1 MEPSLLPSVH
11 AFRPRNRG
19 RRLPAAAAAL
29 ATLVVLAAG
38 CGRGTKTS
46 SSSTTSVPGA
56 SASSTPK
63 GSGPVSV
70 LYAASLEPV
79 LAKQVAPAFQQATG
93 YTFQGEPGDS
103 GSLANAI
110 KGKVQQA
117 DVFVSAAAAK
127 DQVLEG
133 PANGDLV
140 SWYASFASSS
150 LVLGY
155 NPHSKFAADLKSKPW
170 WQVLTE
176 PGILVGRTDPAT
188 DPKGALAVQALDG
201 AAAQHHAPGL
211 KDIVASTSNVFPEQ
225 TLVGRLQAGQLDVGF
240 FYLAEARPANIPT
253 LPLTGQD
260 LQATY
265 TVTVP
270 ANAPHPPAAAA
281 FVRYLLGPDAKGPLH
296 QDGFTRLSPPQVSG
310 TGVPGPLQ
318 AVLSGT

>member
-1 MEPSLLPSVH
+1 MNSSKLPPV
-11 AFRPRNRG
+11 AGAVARNRV
-19 RRLPAAAAAL
+19 R
-29 ATLVVLAAG
+29 TLVVAAAVMAMLAAG
-38 CGRGTKTS
+38 CGSSSEAS
-46 SSSTTSVPGA
+46 SSSSATTAAPGA
-56 SASSTPK
+56 SASSVPK

-79 LAKQVAPAFQQATG
+79 LTKQVAPAFQQATG
-93 YTFQGEPGDS
+93 YTFQGDPGDS

-155 NPHSKFAADLKSKPW
+155 NPDSKFATDLKSKLW

-201 AAAQHHAPGL
+201 AAAADNAPGL

-253 LPLTGQD
+253 VPLTGQD
-260 LQATY
+260 LKATY

-270 ANAPHPPAAAA
+270 ANAPHPAAAAA
-281 FVRYLLGPDAKGPLH
+281 FVRYLLGPDAKGPLN
-296 QDGFTRLSPPQVSG
+296 QDGFTLLSPPQVSG
-310 TGVPGPLQ
+310 TGVPAPLQ
-318 AVLSGT
+318 GVLSGK